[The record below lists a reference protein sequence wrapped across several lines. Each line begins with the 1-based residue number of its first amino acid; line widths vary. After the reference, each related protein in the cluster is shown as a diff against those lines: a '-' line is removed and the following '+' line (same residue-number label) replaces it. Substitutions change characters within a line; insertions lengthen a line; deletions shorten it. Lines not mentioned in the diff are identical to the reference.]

1 MVILKINS
9 QEVKAIL
16 ESIDI
21 LLEIKCLIRSIVP
34 GSELN
39 ETQMK
44 LFNSSLNSLKSL
56 LEPLFSKFLQTEVI
70 EKIKNEKFT
79 ELKKLMEKEGYI
91 LISAS
96 HSKKILKNLGFNPLK
111 IIVSGG
117 PLIIEDYLKI
127 NPNLSKKTLLGIER
141 KTKNLMDKLK
151 KIAREGSNIIFIYMT
166 QNETDQII
174 LEELN
179 EIQKIIGKVISLFEI
194 SNWKIFED

>member
-1 MVILKINS
+1 MILKINS

-34 GSELN
+34 DSELN
-39 ETQMK
+39 ESQMK
-44 LFNSSLNSLKSL
+44 LFNSSLKSLKSL

-70 EKIKNEKFT
+70 EKIENEKFT
-79 ELKKLMEKEGYI
+79 ELKKLIEKEGYI

-96 HSKKILKNLGFNPLK
+96 YSKKILKNLGFNPLK

-127 NPNLSKKTLLGIER
+127 NPNLVKKTLLGIER

-151 KIAREGSNIIFIYMT
+151 KIARASSNITFIYMT

-179 EIQKIIGKVISLFEI
+179 EIQNIIGKVISLFEI
-194 SNWKIFED
+194 SNWKIFEV

>member
-1 MVILKINS
+1 MILKINS
-9 QEVKAIL
+9 QEIQAIL

-44 LFNSSLNSLKSL
+44 LFKSSLKTLKSL

-70 EKIKNEKFT
+70 EKIKNEKFI
-79 ELKKLMEKEGYI
+79 ELKKLIEKEGYI

-117 PLIIEDYLKI
+117 PLIIEDYLEI
-127 NPNLSKKTLLGIER
+127 NPNFSKKTLLGIER

-151 KIAREGSNIIFIYMT
+151 KNC
-166 QNETDQII
+166 
-174 LEELN
+174 
-179 EIQKIIGKVISLFEI
+179 
-194 SNWKIFED
+194 

>member
-1 MVILKINS
+1 VILKINS

-34 GSELN
+34 DSELN
-39 ETQMK
+39 ESQMK
-44 LFNSSLNSLKSL
+44 LFNSSLKSLKSL

-70 EKIKNEKFT
+70 EKIENEKFT
-79 ELKKLMEKEGYI
+79 ELKKLIEKEGYI

-96 HSKKILKNLGFNPLK
+96 YSKKILKNLGFNPLK

-127 NPNLSKKTLLGIER
+127 NPNLVKKTLLGIER

-151 KIAREGSNIIFIYMT
+151 KIARASSNITFIYMT

-179 EIQKIIGKVISLFEI
+179 EIQNIIGKVISLFEI
-194 SNWKIFED
+194 SNWKIFEV

>member
-1 MVILKINS
+1 MVIFKINS
-9 QEVKAIL
+9 QEVQAIL

-44 LFNSSLNSLKSL
+44 LFKSSLNSLKSL

-70 EKIKNEKFT
+70 EKMKNEKFI

-96 HSKKILKNLGFNPLK
+96 HSKKILKNVGFNPLK

-117 PLIIEDYLKI
+117 PLIIEDYLEI

-151 KIAREGSNIIFIYMT
+151 KIAREGSNITFIYMA
-166 QNETDQII
+166 QNETDQVI
-174 LEELN
+174 LEELT
-179 EIQKIIGKVISLFEI
+179 EIQNIIGKDISLFKI
-194 SNWKIFED
+194 SNWKIFGV